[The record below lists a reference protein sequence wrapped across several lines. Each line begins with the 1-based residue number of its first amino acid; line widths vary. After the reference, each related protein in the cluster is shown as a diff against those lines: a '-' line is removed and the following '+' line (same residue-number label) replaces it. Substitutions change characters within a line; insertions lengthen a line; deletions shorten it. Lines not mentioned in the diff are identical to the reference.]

1 MYDFGFIYL
10 LVCFE
15 VYFLK
20 IIFKEHS
27 QTPCDLIPT
36 SAW

>member
-1 MYDFGFIYL
+1 MSAFHVCDCDFIYM

-20 IIFKEHS
+20 IIFKEH
-27 QTPCDLIPT
+27 
-36 SAW
+36 